1 MTHSVLKQ
9 YGPQG
14 KHFTEVAERK
24 ALKRE
29 KVGVIGGFLVGV
41 LLVTGVIN
49 PLLESA
55 GLPSSWAHL
64 TSAVLIAACTLAGYG
79 LGTAGRPKDQA

>member
-1 MTHSVLKQ
+1 MTHPVLKQ

-14 KHFTEVAERK
+14 ELFTDASERK

-41 LLVTGVIN
+41 LLVTGIVN

-55 GLPSSWAHL
+55 GLAPTWAHL

-79 LGTAGRPKDQA
+79 LGTAGRPEDRA